1 MIFEDFSKICGYNS
15 SFIKKYCKIYKITKI
30 TLGSTRNQNGYNK
43 NCQKINRMETVFIKT
58 SRKTKI
64 DMAGPSRRGFKDESE
79 KLERE
84 V

>member
-1 MIFEDFSKICGYNS
+1 MG
-15 SFIKKYCKIYKITKI
+15 T
-30 TLGSTRNQNGYNK
+30 
-43 NCQKINRMETVFIKT
+43 MFIKT

-64 DMAGPSRRGFKDESE
+64 EMAGPSRRAVKDDESE

>member
-1 MIFEDFSKICGYNS
+1 MG
-15 SFIKKYCKIYKITKI
+15 TM
-30 TLGSTRNQNGYNK
+30 L
-43 NCQKINRMETVFIKT
+43 IKT

-64 DMAGPSRRGFKDESE
+64 EMARTSRRRVKEGESE

>member
-1 MIFEDFSKICGYNS
+1 MGTMFF
-15 SFIKKYCKIYKITKI
+15 
-30 TLGSTRNQNGYNK
+30 
-43 NCQKINRMETVFIKT
+43 KT

-64 DMAGPSRRGFKDESE
+64 EMARTGRRRFKENESE